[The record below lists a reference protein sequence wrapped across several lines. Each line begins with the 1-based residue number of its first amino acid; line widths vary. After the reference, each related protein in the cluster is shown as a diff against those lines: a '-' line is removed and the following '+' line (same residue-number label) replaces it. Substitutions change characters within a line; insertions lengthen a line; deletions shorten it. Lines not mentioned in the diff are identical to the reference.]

1 MDPLDI
7 RLTALLQQNCRAP
20 LQELADALAV
30 SARTVA
36 KRIAAL
42 EQDGGIELI
51 AVTDIHST
59 GNEYIVQVGVRV
71 EGRPAVDVARDI
83 AQLPT
88 IIHINVVLGR
98 FDIELI
104 AIAQDSLTL
113 STFLNDDLRAIAGVA
128 EIAPSL
134 ALDVRKF
141 QSNWMAFDTAF
152 DATFDAGKSR

>member
-1 MDPLDI
+1 MDQLDT
-7 RLTALLQQNCRAP
+7 RLVTLLQQNCRMP
-20 LQELADALAV
+20 LQELADALDI

-36 KRIAAL
+36 KRLAAL
-42 EQDGGIELI
+42 EHNGNVELI
-51 AVTDIHST
+51 SVTDIHSA
-59 GNEYIVQVGVRV
+59 GNEYIVQVGVHV

-83 AQLPT
+83 AHLPQ

-104 AIAQDSLTL
+104 AIARDSAAL
-113 STFLNDDLRAIAGVA
+113 SAFLNDDLRAVAGVA

-141 QSNWMAFDTAF
+141 QSNWMAFDE
-152 DATFDAGKSR
+152 R

>member
-1 MDPLDI
+1 MDQLDT
-7 RLTALLQQNCRAP
+7 RLVALLQQNCRTP
-20 LQELADALAV
+20 LQELADALDI

-36 KRIAAL
+36 KRLAML
-42 EQDGGIELI
+42 EQNGSVELI
-51 AVTDIHST
+51 SVTDIHSA
-59 GNEYIVQVGVRV
+59 GNEYIVQVGVHV
-71 EGRPAVDVARDI
+71 EGRPALDVAQDI
-83 AQLPT
+83 AQLPQ

-104 AIAQDSLTL
+104 AIARDSAAL

-141 QSNWMAFDTAF
+141 QSNWMAFDE
-152 DATFDAGKSR
+152 R